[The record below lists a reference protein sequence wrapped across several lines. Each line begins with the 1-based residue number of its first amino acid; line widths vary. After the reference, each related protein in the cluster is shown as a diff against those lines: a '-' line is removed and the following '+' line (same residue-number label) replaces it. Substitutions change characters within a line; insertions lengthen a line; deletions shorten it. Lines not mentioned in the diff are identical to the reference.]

1 MSDEEIFEPFSAV
14 DCRLTAICQRVPLIL
29 DGRAWLIEAVVG
41 VWIGNNLKLCT
52 RYGTRAF
59 RFDAFSWRR
68 PVIFLCDKHYGGR
81 LNYVANSP

>member
-1 MSDEEIFEPFSAV
+1 MAFSAN
-14 DCRLTAICQRVPLIL
+14 
-29 DGRAWLIEAVVG
+29 DGADTDSRALGQAFRAWLIEAVVG

-81 LNYVANSP
+81 LNYVANPP